1 MSKNVIETDV
11 FDKRRLQCIYT
22 KLSERIES
30 VEKNPWP
37 ALQAADDEILRL
49 RKIIEDAYMAIKPE
63 VHFVKDT
70 DPIVQQSLSGHE
82 MSKVAEIEK
91 ILRRGLD

>member
-1 MSKNVIETDV
+1 MSKNIIETDV

-22 KLSERIES
+22 KLSEKIES

-37 ALQAADDEILRL
+37 TLQTADDEIRRL
-49 RKIIEDAYMAIKPE
+49 RKIIKDAYAVIKPE

-70 DPIVQQSLSGHE
+70 DPIDQYSLRRYT
-82 MSKVAEIEK
+82 MSKVDEIEK
-91 ILRRGLD
+91 ILRKGLD